1 MTRKKAREESPGFY
15 FFNSHLMSVTKI
27 YRENDADL
35 AVLEGKKIAVIGYGA
50 QGRAQARMMHESGL
64 DIVVGCREGGA
75 SWKQAGEDGLTVD
88 TIENA
93 SKQADIVHILIPD
106 EHQKEVYEKQI
117 APNLKPGATLG
128 FSHGFNIVYG
138 YIKAPEGVGVIMV
151 APKSPGTEEYRV
163 YKEGFGV
170 PALLAVHTDNADGNA
185 KELALGMAKAM
196 SFTKAGV
203 LECTFEQETYEDLF
217 GEQAVLCGGISEL
230 IKTGFEVLTEAGYPP
245 ELAYFECLHEMK
257 LIVDLFYKGGMEH
270 MWEVVSNTA
279 EYGGHTRGKRLI
291 TPETK
296 EEMKKMLKEVE
307 NGTFAREWIDEAT
320 QNKMQGLL
328 EMRKKEGEHP
338 IEVVGR
344 KIRAMFEKKT

>member
-1 MTRKKAREESPGFY
+1 MAE
-15 FFNSHLMSVTKI
+15 TKI

-64 DIVVGCREGGA
+64 DVIVGCRENGA
-75 SWKQAGEDGLTVD
+75 SWKQVTEDGLSVD

-93 SKQADIVHILIPD
+93 TKQADIVHILIPD
-106 EHQKEVYEKQI
+106 EHQKAVYEAQI
-117 APNLKPGATLG
+117 QPNLKPGATLG

-138 YIKAPEGVGVIMV
+138 YIKPPEGVGVIMV
-151 APKSPGTEEYRV
+151 APKSPGTEEYKV

-170 PALLAVHTDNADGNA
+170 PALMAVHTENTDNNA
-185 KELALGMAKAM
+185 KQLALGMAKAM
-196 SFTKAGV
+196 AFTKAGV
-203 LECTFEQETYEDLF
+203 LECTFEQETFEDLF
-217 GEQAVLCGGISEL
+217 GEQAVLCGGIAEL
-230 IKTGFEVLTEAGYPP
+230 MKTGFEVLTEAGYPP

-257 LIVDLFYKGGMEH
+257 LIVDLIYKGGMEH

-279 EYGGHTRGKRLI
+279 EYGGHTRGKRII

-296 EEMKKMLKEVE
+296 ETMKKMLAEVE
-307 NGTFAREWIDEAT
+307 DGTFAREWIKEASE
-320 QNKMQGLL
+320 NKMQGLL

-344 KIRAMFEKKT
+344 KIRAMFEKK